1 MPENVTPTDEEHP
14 NIIAIRQV
22 LGGLAD
28 GLRYAT
34 AQNGNVN
41 MQPATLR
48 GDKMKDVLGPFM
60 AAAQHLIDEGMIQ
73 TTDVRISAARV
84 ITQEDV
90 GETVFESKLS
100 IWWNKE
106 EYRQNF
112 GTLTAELEGKMDDFQ
127 RNIDRLE
134 GLLLKRGVSQS
145 DLDALNENK
154 TEDEM
159 PQATPQETEVPC

>member
-1 MPENVTPTDEEHP
+1 MAENVTNTEEEHP
-14 NIIAIRQV
+14 NISAIRQL
-22 LGGLAD
+22 LGPLAD

-41 MQPATLR
+41 MQPATLK

-60 AAAQHLIDEGMIQ
+60 AAAEHLVNEGLIQ
-73 TTDVRISAARV
+73 TTDVRVSAARV

-112 GTLTAELEGKMDDFQ
+112 NNVSELEDKMDAFQ
-127 RNIDRLE
+127 QNIDRLE
-134 GLLLKRGVSQS
+134 GLLRKHGVAQS
-145 DLDALNENK
+145 DLDALSKDK

-159 PQATPQETEVPC
+159 PQTTPQEVEVPC